1 MAKRIVILGA
11 GYAGIEAAR
20 VLHKKLKKQNDV
32 EITLIDQND
41 HHTLLTELH
50 EVAGHR
56 VGPSGVQVSIAHA
69 LQYTKAKFVQD
80 KIVKADL
87 KEKKLFSE
95 TSTYPFDYLI
105 TGFGSE
111 PAYFGIPGI
120 EENAFTLWSL
130 DDAKIIHDHILK
142 MFQLASREND
152 AKKRSELLTFAVGG
166 GGFTGVELMGELIEW
181 TRELCHEYNINRT
194 EVKLL
199 IVEALPTILPII
211 NEKLIKKSIK
221 YMEKHGVEILTN
233 SPITNVEK
241 DSFTVKSGKTY
252 KTRTLVWT
260 GGIQTNSF
268 VNELGVT
275 VGKRNRVVVN
285 EYCQTVEYPYVYATG
300 DNMQFTDEKGEVLP
314 PLVETA
320 LQSGHTAAT
329 NIANEI
335 LGKEKVKLKPN
346 LHGVMVSIGSTYG
359 VAQLNGMPMMSGFL
373 AILMKHLVN
382 LHYLFG
388 VGGIELCWD
397 YLNHEFFHTNRN
409 YNFFL
414 QSIISHA
421 KERSFKFWLVPLRI
435 YLGYKWLLSGLDK
448 INNGWWTNEIL
459 GPGTVG
465 DATTA
470 ATTAATGAADATTAA
485 TGEGGALMSLI
496 YDHTPD
502 WYAWFVET
510 VIYPNNMLFQKIIII
525 TEIGLAIA
533 FILGIFTFL
542 AAIVSIGMNLNFLL
556 STGLYDWWFIWVSF
570 AMFAGAGRVLGVDHY
585 LMPWLTHQVRYFQ
598 RNKGIGLF
606 KGWRW

>member
-20 VLHKKLKKQNDV
+20 VLHKKLKKQSDV
-32 EITLIDQND
+32 EIVLIDQND

-56 VGPSGVQVSIAHA
+56 VEPSGVQVSIEHA

-80 KIVKADL
+80 KIVRTDL
-87 KEKKLFSE
+87 KEKKLFSDKH
-95 TSTYPFDYLI
+95 TYSFDYLV

-120 EENAFTLWSL
+120 EQNAFTLWSL
-130 DDAKIIHDHILK
+130 DDAKTVRNHILS
-142 MFQLASREND
+142 MFQQASREKD
-152 AKKRSELLTFAVGG
+152 PKKRNELLTFAVGG

-181 TRELCHEYNINRT
+181 THALCRQYNIDRK

-199 IVEALPTILPII
+199 IIEALPTILPII
-211 NEKLIKKSIK
+211 NEKLIKKSIQ

-233 SPITNVEK
+233 SPITNVEP

-252 KTRTLVWT
+252 MTRTLVWT
-260 GGIQTNSF
+260 GGIQTSSF
-268 VNELGVT
+268 VKELGVT

-285 EYCQTVEYPYVYATG
+285 EFCQTVEYPYVYATG

-335 LGKEKVKLKPN
+335 LGKGKEKLKPN
-346 LHGVMVSIGSTYG
+346 LHCVMVSIGSTYG
-359 VAQLNGMPMMSGFL
+359 VAQLNGMPLMSGFL
-373 AILMKHLVN
+373 AIIMEHLVN
-382 LHYLFG
+382 MHYLFG

-397 YLNHEFFHTNRN
+397 YLNHEFFQTNRS

-414 QSIISHA
+414 QSVISHA
-421 KERSFKFWLVPLRI
+421 KERSFKFWLLPLRVW
-435 YLGYKWLLSGLDK
+435 LGAMWLSSGLQK
-448 INNGWWTNEIL
+448 ISEGWFKYEML
-459 GPGTVG
+459 GPGG
-465 DATTA
+465 S
-470 ATTAATGAADATTAA
+470 ADATSSASV
-485 TGEGGALMSLI
+485 LSLVS
-496 YDHTPD
+496 DHTPG
-502 WYAWFVET
+502 WYAWVVNN
-510 VIYPNNMLFQKIIII
+510 VIYPNNMLFQRVIVI
-525 TEIGLAIA
+525 TEIGLGLA
-533 FILGIFTFL
+533 FILGIFTFI
-542 AAIVSIGMNLNFLL
+542 AAIVSIGMNINFAL
-556 STGLYDWWFIWVSF
+556 STGLPQTSTGLPDLWFIMASI
-570 AMFAGAGRVLGVDHY
+570 AMFAGAGRVLGADHY

-598 RNKGIGLF
+598 KNKAVGLF